1 MKINE
6 RMAEG
11 DPGIQTLK
19 PLKSVNWKITK
30 GNATGAIR
38 NASLTEHERV
48 EYDRSFANFWFRR
61 FDK

>member
-1 MKINE
+1 MRVLAKGNS
-6 RMAEG
+6 G
-11 DPGIQTLK
+11 TQTLK
-19 PLKSVNWKITK
+19 PAESFNCKTAK

-48 EYDRSFANFWFRR
+48 DYDRSFANFWVRR